1 MKEIH
6 LAYPPSANR
15 YWKIARNRLYAS
27 SEAKAYKLESA
38 LAAKFAGFY
47 EPFEGSVSVVVNL
60 HPKTTKKGEASKTR
74 IDLDNCLKVALDA
87 LNGVAWID
95 DSQITH
101 INATLAAPKPNG
113 GLTVLVYGTTP

>member
-47 EPFEGSVSVVVNL
+47 EPFTGPVFLTVLL
-60 HPKTTKKGEASKTR
+60 HPKLTKKGEASKTR
-74 IDLDNCLKVALDA
+74 IDLDNCLKVAIDA
-87 LNGVAWID
+87 LNGVAWVD
-95 DSQITH
+95 DSQIEMITAILH
-101 INATLAAPKPNG
+101 LPKPNG
-113 GLTVLVYGTTP
+113 GLTVIPRAIE